1 MSHSESDAE
10 RTWDYGM
17 VGADLVAFPICDNQ
31 TFFWSTGKL
40 HDNASYWHERN
51 RVRWRLSGHIN
62 YFSVSAFRS
71 VPYAKVSRK
80 GVTEGSETMISWL
93 ATFSTRAGNV
103 VSTTANSISIRR
115 AEDNH
120 LYTWKIRG
128 DQSIL
133 VTQGDSVSNLQII
146 ASTVSPVSGSQLA
159 CPRALPT
166 NHIASLLAS
175 RERTQ
180 RFTGV
185 KLARL
190 VRDGSHR
197 ETVGSLA
204 ADPEEDVYIRLEGLS
219 YLASVCGISSRAS
232 FASFLSSPDQQTQ
245 LETVI
250 ALGETGTEEAV
261 GMLSELLDSSDL
273 PYFLRSA
280 AAWCLGQIGGDIAI
294 TKLVSTFNDV
304 DQKLREDA
312 LDRIISIGRSTVP
325 VLLRHLNDP
334 NDDTAAGCA
343 EALRQQSEIYHQI
356 INTLV
361 PMLRDGENQSVWPV
375 WLLGNLPREEVVPR
389 IAEFQDS
396 APQLHFT
403 LSLLWSF
410 VESWIAHR
418 WELRPGT
425 TISDLEDMDVV

>member
-1 MSHSESDAE
+1 
-10 RTWDYGM
+10 
-17 VGADLVAFPICDNQ
+17 
-31 TFFWSTGKL
+31 
-40 HDNASYWHERN
+40 
-51 RVRWRLSGHIN
+51 
-62 YFSVSAFRS
+62 
-71 VPYAKVSRK
+71 
-80 GVTEGSETMISWL
+80 
-93 ATFSTRAGNV
+93 
-103 VSTTANSISIRR
+103 
-115 AEDNH
+115 
-120 LYTWKIRG
+120 
-128 DQSIL
+128 
-133 VTQGDSVSNLQII
+133 
-146 ASTVSPVSGSQLA
+146 
-159 CPRALPT
+159 
-166 NHIASLLAS
+166 
-175 RERTQ
+175 
-180 RFTGV
+180 
-185 KLARL
+185 
-190 VRDGSHR
+190 
-197 ETVGSLA
+197 
-204 ADPEEDVYIRLEGLS
+204 
-219 YLASVCGISSRAS
+219 
-232 FASFLSSPDQQTQ
+232 LSSPDQQTQ